1 MGIVVFE
8 TLGYASSSI
17 IVLTRW
23 DIKRLVFQL
32 TKADASIPRSAE
44 SQNLLERVRIRV
56 LFSAVLSKVL
66 FELPV

>member
-17 IVLTRW
+17 ILLTRW

-32 TKADASIPRSAE
+32 TKVDASIPRSAE
-44 SQNLLERVRIRV
+44 SQDLLERVKVRV
-56 LFSAVLSKVL
+56 LVSTVLSIN
-66 FELPV
+66 